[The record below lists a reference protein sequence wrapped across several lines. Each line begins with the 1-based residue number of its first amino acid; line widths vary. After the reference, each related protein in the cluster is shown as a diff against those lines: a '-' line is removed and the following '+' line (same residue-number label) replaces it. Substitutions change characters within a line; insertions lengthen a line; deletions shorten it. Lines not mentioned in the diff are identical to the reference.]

1 MEDGEIDL
9 PIILPVLPG
18 MQNNLRDQ
26 DMGLAEVDLK
36 ICIGAS
42 SFSITALSIEGFL
55 FAALSSTKLCIECHL
70 AEFCI
75 SFIEMLNGIR
85 LSVFMLNVIRPSVVA
100 PSLLCLIK

>member
-36 ICIGAS
+36 I
-42 SFSITALSIEGFL
+42 SIKKWCRERKIKL
-55 FAALSSTKLCIECHL
+55 AAPRH
-70 AEFCI
+70 
-75 SFIEMLNGIR
+75 
-85 LSVFMLNVIRPSVVA
+85 SV
-100 PSLLCLIK
+100 